1 MARRSEPT
9 LEALAALA
17 AGHSDARRF
26 REAAAVY
33 RRIGKLMP
41 DASGALYNEAMALW
55 ASGDIGPAVALLERV
70 ATTAHRA
77 RALVR
82 IADIDPKALSAADR
96 ADIEQGA
103 ANELDPATRADLGF
117 AHAGLLERE
126 GDYEAAF
133 AAYAAANRLKREL
146 LGEAVPTAIARRA
159 SIVEQAKAVFTPAFL
174 AHHQGGGHP
183 TARPIFIVGSPR
195 SGSTLVEQILAS
207 HPKVQG
213 MGECPALDQVTRGRF
228 PYPATAPSGPGHFL
242 ALANGYLVAM
252 RALGLKN
259 TPRFT
264 DKTLSNDAGVGI
276 ITLMFPHAVIIE
288 VVRDPLEVGL
298 ANFRKAFNAGNE
310 ASYDLSDIGQAWR
323 QTRELMDHWDAVLP
337 GRVERIKYEALVADP
352 ETQMRRLV
360 SEVCGLEWDPACLRF
375 YETRR
380 TILTSSA
387 VQVRQPLFADGLDR
401 ARRYAAHLGPLRQAL
416 GLTS

>member
-96 ADIEQGA
+96 VDIEHGA

-133 AAYAAANRLKREL
+133 AAYAA
-146 LGEAVPTAIARRA
+146 
-159 SIVEQAKAVFTPAFL
+159 
-174 AHHQGGGHP
+174 
-183 TARPIFIVGSPR
+183 
-195 SGSTLVEQILAS
+195 
-207 HPKVQG
+207 
-213 MGECPALDQVTRGRF
+213 
-228 PYPATAPSGPGHFL
+228 
-242 ALANGYLVAM
+242 
-252 RALGLKN
+252 
-259 TPRFT
+259 
-264 DKTLSNDAGVGI
+264 
-276 ITLMFPHAVIIE
+276 
-288 VVRDPLEVGL
+288 
-298 ANFRKAFNAGNE
+298 
-310 ASYDLSDIGQAWR
+310 
-323 QTRELMDHWDAVLP
+323 
-337 GRVERIKYEALVADP
+337 
-352 ETQMRRLV
+352 
-360 SEVCGLEWDPACLRF
+360 
-375 YETRR
+375 
-380 TILTSSA
+380 
-387 VQVRQPLFADGLDR
+387 
-401 ARRYAAHLGPLRQAL
+401 
-416 GLTS
+416 